1 MSLIKFMILDTLP
14 HYHKLLFTMEIW
26 ELKRLSTFKMEFNS
40 RELKK
45 EKKEKTC
52 MTSNQKITLVQN
64 YYFCI
69 LTKNWNVI
77 IVMQSINKFI
87 LWINAG
93 QITSM
98 PKNERAKP
106 CDNLTTVSSNFLHIK
121 QNFRNTIH
129 ITINFEVQK

>member
-1 MSLIKFMILDTLP
+1 MA
-14 HYHKLLFTMEIW
+14 IW

-45 EKKEKTC
+45 EKTC

-64 YYFCI
+64 YYLCI
-69 LTKNWNVI
+69 LTNNWNVI

-87 LWINAG
+87 LWIKAG

-98 PKNERAKP
+98 PKNERGQAMWQP
-106 CDNLTTVSSNFLHIK
+106 YNSVSSNLLHIK

-129 ITINFEVQK
+129 ITINFEVQKELSIFTLNNLLNIFTKWQHQY